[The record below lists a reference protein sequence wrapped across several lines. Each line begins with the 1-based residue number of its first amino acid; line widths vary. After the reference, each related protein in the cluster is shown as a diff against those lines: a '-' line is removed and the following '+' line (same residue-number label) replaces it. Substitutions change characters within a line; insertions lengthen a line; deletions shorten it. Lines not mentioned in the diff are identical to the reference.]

1 MAFSVEISSIFP
13 FSLSAKPKKASQD
26 TLFPCFTKP
35 CLSPQVSK
43 TLSFS
48 VSCRRRSTLAP
59 VFSSMITPQ
68 VAKEDD
74 ELQEECG
81 VVGIHGDPEASR
93 LSYLALHALQHR
105 GQEGAGIVA
114 VNHKGDLES
123 ITGVGLVS
131 EVFTESKLNTLPGD
145 IAIGHV
151 RYSTS
156 GASMLKNVQP
166 FIATCKLG
174 SLAVAHNGNFLNYK
188 QLKRKLEENGS
199 IFITSSDTELVLHL
213 IAKSKAKTFLLRI
226 LDACEKLRGAFS
238 MVFVFEDK
246 LVAVRD
252 PFGFRPLVMGR
263 RSNGAVVFASETCA
277 LDLIDA
283 RYEREV
289 CPGEIVVV
297 DRGDVGESSMFMVSH
312 PEPKQCVF
320 EHGYFSQPNSI
331 VFGRSVYETR
341 RMYGEILATV
351 APVECD
357 VVIAVPDSGT
367 VAALGYAAK
376 AGVPF
381 QIGLLR
387 SHYAKRTFIEPTQKI
402 RDFAVK
408 AKLSPVR
415 SVLEGKRVV
424 VVDDSIVRGTTSLKI
439 VRMLRDAG
447 AKQVHMRIALPPMIA
462 SCYYGVDTP
471 RSQELISSKMSV
483 EKIRKHINCDTLA
496 FLPLDSLKQVYGP
509 VESHSYCYACFT
521 GKYPVTEE
529 EEEEE
534 NNAEREL
541 TAL

>member
-1 MAFSVEISSIFP
+1 MAFSVEISSISP
-13 FSLSAKPKKASQD
+13 YTLSANPSNVSRNTISPSFFKPS
-26 TLFPCFTKP
+26 LKP
-35 CLSPQVSK
+35 YVSK
-43 TLSFS
+43 TLSIS
-48 VSCRRRSTLAP
+48 VSCRHPLSP
-59 VFSSMITPQ
+59 VFSARTHVTDD
-68 VAKEDD
+68 VAEDD
-74 ELQEECG
+74 KPHEECG
-81 VVGIHGDPEASR
+81 IVGIHGDPEASR

-105 GQEGAGIVA
+105 GQEGAGIVTA
-114 VNHKGDLES
+114 NQNGLES

-131 EVFTESKLNTLPGD
+131 DVFNESKLNNLPGD

-166 FIATCKLG
+166 FIASCKLG
-174 SLAVAHNGNFLNYK
+174 SLAVAHNGNFVNYK
-188 QLKRKLEENGS
+188 QLKTKLEEKGS

-213 IAKSKAKTFLLRI
+213 IAKSKAKTFLLRVI
-226 LDACEKLRGAFS
+226 DACEKLRGAYS

-246 LVAVRD
+246 LIAVRD

-283 RYEREV
+283 SYEREV

-297 DRGDVGESSMFMVSH
+297 DKNHGNSSMFMLSH

-351 APVECD
+351 APVDCD

-408 AKLSPVR
+408 VKLSPVR
-415 SVLEGKRVV
+415 AVLEGKRVV

-439 VRMLRDAG
+439 VRLLRDAG
-447 AKQVHMRIALPPMIA
+447 AKEVHMRVALPPMIA

-483 EKIRKHINCDTLA
+483 EAIQKHINCDSLA
-496 FLPLDSLKQVYGP
+496 FLPLDRLKEVYGP
-509 VESHSYCYACFT
+509 VESCRYCYACFT
-521 GKYPVTEE
+521 GKYPVTAPETEE
-529 EEEEE
+529 
-534 NNAEREL
+534 AD
-541 TAL
+541 AL

>member
-1 MAFSVEISSIFP
+1 MAFSTEISSLFP
-13 FSLSAKPKKASQD
+13 YSLPSNPNNISKN
-26 TLFPCFTKP
+26 TLFPCFLKPYLKHHATK
-35 CLSPQVSK
+35 S
-43 TLSFS
+43 LSFS
-48 VSCRRRSTLAP
+48 VSFRRNQLLPVSFRRNQLLPVSSTA
-59 VFSSMITPQ
+59 TQ
-68 VAKEDD
+68 VSDNNDDDNGEDK
-74 ELQEECG
+74 LHEECG
-81 VVGIHGDPEASR
+81 VFGIYGDPEASR

-114 VNHKGDLES
+114 VNQTGLES
-123 ITGVGLVS
+123 IKGVGLVS
-131 EVFTESKLNTLPGD
+131 EVFTEPKLNSLPGD

-156 GASMLKNVQP
+156 GASTIKNIQP
-166 FIATCKLG
+166 FIANCKLG
-174 SLAVAHNGNFLNYK
+174 SLAVAHNGNFVNYK
-188 QLKRKLEENGS
+188 QLKTKLEEKGS
-199 IFITSSDTELVLHL
+199 IFSTSSDTELVLHL
-213 IAKSKAKTFLLRI
+213 IAKSKAETLLLRI
-226 LDACEKLRGAFS
+226 VEACEKLRGAYS

-246 LVAVRD
+246 LIAVRD
-252 PFGFRPLVMGR
+252 PFGFRPLVVGR

-283 RYEREV
+283 SYEREV
-289 CPGEIVVV
+289 CPGEIVIV
-297 DRGDVGESSMFMVSH
+297 DRDHGVSSMFMISH

-320 EHGYFSQPNSI
+320 EHGYFSQPNSV

-351 APVECD
+351 APVDCD

-387 SHYAKRTFIEPTQKI
+387 SHYSKRTFIEPTQKI

-415 SVLEGKRVV
+415 TVLEGKRVV

-439 VRMLRDAG
+439 VRLLREAG
-447 AKQVHMRIALPPMIA
+447 AKEVHMRIALPPIIA
-462 SCYYGVDTP
+462 SCYYGVHTP
-471 RSQELISSKMSV
+471 LRQELISSKMSV
-483 EKIRKHINCDTLA
+483 EEIRKHINCDSLA

-509 VESHSYCYACFT
+509 VESRTYCYACFT
-521 GKYPVTEE
+521 GKYPVT
-529 EEEEE
+529 
-534 NNAEREL
+534 AE
-541 TAL
+541 T

>member
-1 MAFSVEISSIFP
+1 MVFSVEISSLFP
-13 FSLSAKPKKASQD
+13 FSLSAKPKKIPQN
-26 TLFPCFTKP
+26 TLIPCFIKP
-35 CLSPQVSK
+35 CLRPQVSK

-48 VSCRRRSTLAP
+48 VSCRRSTLSP
-59 VFSSMITPQ
+59 VFSSLTQ
-68 VAKEDD
+68 VGNEEDG
-74 ELQEECG
+74 EEKLQEECG

-114 VNHKGDLES
+114 VNDQKGLES

-131 EVFTESKLNTLPGD
+131 EVFTESKLNSLAGD
-145 IAIGHV
+145 MAIGHV

-156 GASMLKNVQP
+156 GASTMLKNVQP

-188 QLKRKLEENGS
+188 QLKRKLEESGS

-226 LDACEKLRGAFS
+226 IDACEKLRGAFS

-246 LVAVRD
+246 LIAVRD

-297 DRGDVGESSMFMVSH
+297 GGGDVGESSMFMLSH

-415 SVLEGKRVV
+415 SVLQGKRVV

-447 AKQVHMRIALPPMIA
+447 AKEVHMRIALPPIIA

-483 EKIRKHINCDTLA
+483 EKIRKHINCDSLA
-496 FLPLDSLKQVYGP
+496 FLPLESLKQVYGP
-509 VESHSYCYACFT
+509 VESHNYCYACFT

-529 EEEEE
+529 ED
-534 NNAEREL
+534 NNSEKEL
-541 TAL
+541 NAL

>member
-1 MAFSVEISSIFP
+1 MAFSVEEISSILP
-13 FSLSAKPKKASQD
+13 NSLSANPRNVSQNTISPSFFKPS
-26 TLFPCFTKP
+26 LKP
-35 CLSPQVSK
+35 YASK
-43 TLSFS
+43 TLISL
-48 VSCRRRSTLAP
+48 SCRRSLSP
-59 VFSSMITPQ
+59 VFSAGTY
-68 VAKEDD
+68 VTNVDEDD
-74 ELQEECG
+74 KLHEECG

-114 VNHKGDLES
+114 ANQNGLES

-131 EVFTESKLNTLPGD
+131 DVFTESKLNNLPGD

-166 FIATCKLG
+166 FIASCKLG
-174 SLAVAHNGNFLNYK
+174 SLAVAHNGNFVNYK
-188 QLKRKLEENGS
+188 QLKTKLEEMGS

-213 IAKSKAKTFLLRI
+213 IAKSKAKTFLLRVI
-226 LDACEKLRGAFS
+226 DACEKLRGAYS

-246 LVAVRD
+246 LIAVRD

-283 RYEREV
+283 TYEREV

-297 DRGDVGESSMFMVSH
+297 DRNHGDSSMFMISH
-312 PEPKQCVF
+312 PEQKQCVF

-351 APVECD
+351 APVDCD

-387 SHYAKRTFIEPTQKI
+387 SHYAKRTFIEPTQEI

-408 AKLSPVR
+408 VKLSPVR
-415 SVLEGKRVV
+415 AVLEGKRVV

-447 AKQVHMRIALPPMIA
+447 AKEVHMRIALPPMIA

-483 EKIRKHINCDTLA
+483 EAIQKHINCDSLA
-496 FLPLDSLKQVYGP
+496 FLPLDSLKGVYGP
-509 VESHSYCYACFT
+509 VESHRYCYACFT
-521 GKYPVTEE
+521 GKYPVTKTESEE
-529 EEEEE
+529 
-534 NNAEREL
+534 AD
-541 TAL
+541 AS

>member
-1 MAFSVEISSIFP
+1 MASSIEVSSL
-13 FSLSAKPKKASQD
+13 FSYSSSVKRTKVSQN
-26 TLFPCFTKP
+26 TLFPSFFKP
-35 CLSPQVSK
+35 YLKPHVSK
-43 TLSFS
+43 ALSFS
-48 VSCRRRSTLAP
+48 VSCKSPISPIIAEE
-59 VFSSMITPQ
+59 
-68 VAKEDD
+68 EDEED
-74 ELQEECG
+74 KLHEECG
-81 VVGIHGDPEASR
+81 VVGIYGDPEASR

-114 VNHKGDLES
+114 VNENGLES
-123 ITGVGLVS
+123 IIGIGLVS
-131 EVFTESKLNTLPGD
+131 EVFTESKLNTLPGNV
-145 IAIGHV
+145 AIGHV

-166 FIATCKLG
+166 FIASCKLG
-174 SLAVAHNGNFLNYK
+174 SLAVAHNGNFVNYK
-188 QLKRKLEENGS
+188 QLKTKLEEQGS

-226 LDACEKLRGAFS
+226 IDACEKLKGAYS

-246 LVAVRD
+246 LIAVRD

-263 RSNGAVVFASETCA
+263 RSNGSVVFASETCA

-297 DRGDVGESSMFMVSH
+297 DKEHGESSVFMISH

-341 RMYGEILATV
+341 RMYGEILATM
-351 APVECD
+351 APVDCD

-387 SHYAKRTFIEPTQKI
+387 SHYSKRTFIEPTQKI

-415 SVLEGKRVV
+415 AVLEGKRVV
-424 VVDDSIVRGTTSLKI
+424 VVDDSIVRGTTSVKI
-439 VRMLRDAG
+439 VRMLREAG
-447 AKQVHMRIALPPMIA
+447 AKEVHMRIALPPMIA

-471 RSQELISSKMSV
+471 RSQELISGKMSV
-483 EKIRKHINCDTLA
+483 EEIRKHINCDSLA
-496 FLPLDSLKQVYGP
+496 FLPLDRLKEVYGP
-509 VESHSYCYACFT
+509 DESRRYCYACFT
-521 GKYPVTEE
+521 GKYPVTATETEE
-529 EEEEE
+529 EK
-534 NNAEREL
+534 A
-541 TAL
+541 

>member
-1 MAFSVEISSIFP
+1 MAFSVEISSLLP
-13 FSLSAKPKKASQD
+13 FSLSAKPKKFFQN
-26 TLFPCFTKP
+26 TLIPWFIKP
-35 CLSPQVSK
+35 CLRPQVSK

-48 VSCRRRSTLAP
+48 VSCRRSTLAP
-59 VFSSMITPQ
+59 VFSSLTQ
-68 VAKEDD
+68 VANEEDK
-74 ELQEECG
+74 LHEECG

-114 VNHKGDLES
+114 LNQKGGLES

-131 EVFTESKLNTLPGD
+131 EVFTESKLNSLPGE

-246 LVAVRD
+246 LIAVRD
-252 PFGFRPLVMGR
+252 SFGFRPLVMGR

-297 DRGDVGESSMFMVSH
+297 DGGESSMFMVSQH
-312 PEPKQCVF
+312 PDQPKQCVF

-402 RDFAVK
+402 AVK

-415 SVLEGKRVV
+415 PVLEGKRVV

-439 VRMLRDAG
+439 VRLLRDAG
-447 AKQVHMRIALPPMIA
+447 AKEVHMRIALPPMIA

-483 EKIRKHINCDTLA
+483 EKIRKHINCDSLA

-521 GKYPVTEE
+521 GKYPVTHTETDE
-529 EEEEE
+529 DE
-534 NNAEREL
+534 NSTLSEL
-541 TAL
+541 P

>member
-1 MAFSVEISSIFP
+1 MAFSVEVSSLFP
-13 FSLSAKPKKASQD
+13 FSPSKNVSQNN
-26 TLFPCFTKP
+26 TLIPCFIKP
-35 CLSPQVSK
+35 CRRPQVSK
-43 TLSFS
+43 TQSFS
-48 VSCRRRSTLAP
+48 VSCRRSTVSP
-59 VFSSMITPQ
+59 VLSSKTQ
-68 VAKEDD
+68 EVANEEDK
-74 ELQEECG
+74 LHEECG

-114 VNHKGDLES
+114 VNHQKGLES
-123 ITGVGLVS
+123 VTGVGLVS
-131 EVFTESKLNTLPGD
+131 EVFTESKLNSLPGD

-151 RYSTS
+151 RY
-156 GASMLKNVQP
+156 GGSMLKNVQP
-166 FIATCKLG
+166 FIANCKLG

-213 IAKSKAKTFLLRI
+213 IAKSKANTFLLRI

-263 RSNGAVVFASETCA
+263 RSNSALVFASETCA

-297 DRGDVGESSMFMVSH
+297 DGGHVGESSMFMVSH

-331 VFGRSVYETR
+331 VYGRSVYETR

-381 QIGLLR
+381 QMGLLR

-415 SVLEGKRVV
+415 SVLQGKRVV

-447 AKQVHMRIALPPMIA
+447 AKEVHMRIALPPMIA

-483 EKIRKHINCDTLA
+483 EEIRKHINCDSLA
-496 FLPLDSLKQVYGP
+496 FLPLNSLKQVYGP

-521 GKYPVTEE
+521 GNYPVTEE
-529 EEEEE
+529 
-534 NNAEREL
+534 NNSEKEL
-541 TAL
+541 NAL